1 MHHCRRYRRPPNY
14 SVRRFWLAVALTIGA
29 VAEVVRLFH

>member
-1 MHHCRRYRRPPNY
+1 MHHYRRPPNY
-14 SVRRFWLAVALTIGA
+14 LVRRFWLAVALTVGV